1 MPLNVELPPM
11 LRYLVPG
18 VVGGIVSF
26 AFSRVMIEP
35 LISSAVDYEG
45 EREHAQAQL
54 AGSDHE
60 HGHELFTRSVQE
72 NFGAAVGII
81 AMAVAMGVLFAV
93 VHTVLRTVLARRGVA
108 PEPTALALLLSA
120 GMFTAIA
127 LVPGLR
133 YPANPPTVGLEETI
147 GARSSAF
154 LTITVISVVGAC
166 VAVAAGLAWSRRWG
180 SWPAAAVAVGG
191 YGVLMLVASV
201 WLPSFHEVPGPI
213 SGPDGIVV
221 DGFPAQVLGDFR
233 VYSLLNQALM
243 WLTIGATWACLSALS
258 SSMRR
263 RNGLSSLATVG
274 GPPAGARPQR

>member
-1 MPLNVELPPM
+1 M
-11 LRYLVPG
+11 
-18 VVGGIVSF
+18 VGGIVSF

-35 LISSAVDYEG
+35 LINSAVDYEG

-54 AGSDHE
+54 AGGDHE

-93 VHTVLRTVLARRGVA
+93 AHTVLRTVLARRGFA
-108 PEPTALALLLSA
+108 PDPTALALLLAA
-120 GMFTAIA
+120 GMCTAIA
-127 LVPGLR
+127 LVPGLK

-180 SWPAAAVAVGG
+180 GSWPAAAVAVGG
-191 YGVLMLVASV
+191 YGLVMLVAFV
-201 WLPSFHEVPGPI
+201 WLPGFHEVPGPI
-213 SGPDGIVV
+213 SGPDGVLV
-221 DGFPAQVLGDFR
+221 DGFSGEVLGEFR
-233 VYSLLNQALM
+233 S
-243 WLTIGATWACLSALS
+243 IRC
-258 SSMRR
+258 
-263 RNGLSSLATVG
+263 
-274 GPPAGARPQR
+274 